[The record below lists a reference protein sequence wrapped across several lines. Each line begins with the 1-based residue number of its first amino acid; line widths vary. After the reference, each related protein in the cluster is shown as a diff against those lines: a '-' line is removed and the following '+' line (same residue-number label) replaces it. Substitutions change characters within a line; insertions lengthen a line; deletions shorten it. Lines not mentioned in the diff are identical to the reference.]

1 MDPQA
6 PSFGVRLWRALRN
19 LTLGALFLALAGAA
33 AYGASVVN
41 AHSFRLEVRDGQ
53 LIVLKGRFLPLG
65 ADPWVPSDP
74 QLADAYAPLDLEGNT
89 SAVAPGQRFDERDEL
104 DRTLYQVLQL
114 LARPRL
120 SSDLPR
126 DLEKALGYV
135 RRAERLSG
143 LSPEQ
148 RVDLKRMQQDLAF
161 FLAQRRLD
169 DARREL
175 EEALGQLK
183 LAAESDSRHRSEA
196 GLMLVA
202 VEPQV
207 KLLAT
212 TLRSTATLSRALDPK
227 GGAASAEL
235 AKALAPQFQEVF
247 DALQR
252 SGAVGPAPALAGL
265 DAGVSPA
272 SSPR

>member
-1 MDPQA
+1 MDQRT
-6 PSFGVRLWRALRN
+6 SFGVRLWRAFRN
-19 LTLGALFLALAGAA
+19 LTLSALFLALAGAA

-41 AHSFRLEVRDGQ
+41 SHTFRLEVRDGQ
-53 LIVLKGRFLPLG
+53 LVVLKGKLLPVG
-65 ADPWVPSDP
+65 ADPWTPADP

-89 SAVAPGQRFDERDEL
+89 SVLAAGQRFEERDEL

-120 SSDLPR
+120 TSDLPK

-135 RRAERLSG
+135 RRAEKLTG

-148 RVDLKRMQQDLAF
+148 RADLKRMQQDLAF

-175 EEALGQLK
+175 EEALSQLK
-183 LAAESDSRHRSEA
+183 LAAESDSRHRGEA
-196 GLMLVA
+196 GMVLLA

-212 TLRSTATLSRALDPK
+212 TLRSTAVLTRALDPK
-227 GGAASAEL
+227 SGAATAEL
-235 AKALAPQFQEVF
+235 AKVLAPQLEEVF
-247 DALQR
+247 QALQK
-252 SGAVGPAPALAGL
+252 SAAAQAGAP
-265 DAGVSPA
+265 DAGAAVSPT